1 MLVLIKIKSKHNII
15 PIKMPIH
22 FCVLLFVC
30 FPEARQT
37 DSKVHV
43 GNDNIKKNKTWKKLM
58 RRV

>member
-1 MLVLIKIKSKHNII
+1 MLVLIKIKSKQNII

-43 GNDNIKKNKTWKKLM
+43 GNDNIKKK
-58 RRV
+58 